1 MRVIDVYPKEA
12 YVSMEFSLKE
22 IKMLKSYIENSIPFY
37 EKVVE
42 EYPESSFLEH
52 NLLPAIL
59 DVIKQTDKFNI

>member
-1 MRVIDVYPKEA
+1 MKILDVYPKDA

-22 IKMLKSYIENSIPFY
+22 IKMLKSYIENSMPFY
-37 EKVVE
+37 GKVVE
-42 EYPESSFLEH
+42 DYPESSFLEH